1 MRATPMPTASSR
13 SSACKALAALAL
25 LAAAD
30 AGAEEGG
37 PQPAAAPVIREIV
50 FRGNEVTQPQVML
63 REMSLKVGDRA
74 DPAAIERSRQGVQ
87 DLALFRSVSAGTEP
101 VEGGVRLV
109 IKVKEKYFILPLP
122 RADAS
127 SDGGYGYGVEL
138 RWYNV
143 WGLNHTF
150 TPYFERRQSSEGD
163 NDPEKRGLQTRAQ
176 LRYSAPFVA
185 GKFGLDAAAGY
196 FKTPYLTPLEYDQT
210 STFLALTLT
219 RKLSEGRA
227 SQGWTGR
234 SGLNWANEDHSGA
247 QAPTDP
253 DAVAKG
259 HALSLTAGASYRDL
273 RYNVYSDEGLEFGFG
288 ALSASND
295 FASDYDVT
303 MYSLYYYRYLYVGK
317 APHQNLDLRLD
328 LAARHDGAYGGDFFV
343 VGGAQTVRGVEP
355 ETAKGD
361 AYYVVSIEYLR
372 PVFRNSI
379 RMLATL
385 DAGNAFPEP
394 GDASLDKVYVSAGIG
409 IRTRIQAF
417 VALDLELGI
426 AWPLNGGPPRLFAT
440 KI

>member
-1 MRATPMPTASSR
+1 MPTASSR

-37 PQPAAAPVIREIV
+37 PQPAATPVIREIE
-50 FRGNEVTQPQVML
+50 FRGNETTQPVTML
-63 REMSLKVGDRA
+63 REMTLRVGD
-74 DPAAIERSRQGVQ
+74 PATPREVEASRQGVQ
-87 DLALFRSVSAGTEP
+87 DLGLFRSVSAGTEP

-127 SDGGYGYGVEL
+127 SDGGYGYGAEL

-143 WGLNHTF
+143 GGLNHTF
-150 TPYFERRQSSEGD
+150 TPYFERRQPSEGD

-176 LRYSAPFVA
+176 LRYSAPFVV
-185 GKFGLDAAAGY
+185 GRFGLDAAAGY
-196 FKTPYLTPLEYDQT
+196 FKTPYLEPLAYDQT
-210 STFLALTLT
+210 ATFFTLSLT
-219 RKLSEGRA
+219 RKLSEGRT

-234 SGLNWANEDHSGA
+234 SGLLWANEDHSGP
-247 QAPTDP
+247 QVPTDP

-259 HALSLTAGASYRDL
+259 HALALTAGASFRDL
-273 RYNVYSDEGLEFGFG
+273 RYNVYSDEGLSWGFG
-288 ALSASND
+288 AQSASND
-295 FASDYDVT
+295 FASDYDFT
-303 MYSLYYYRYLYVGK
+303 SYSLYYYRYFYVGK
-317 APHQNLDLRLD
+317 TPHQNLDLRLD
-328 LAARHDGAYGGDFFV
+328 LASRHDGAYGGDFFA

-361 AYYVVSIEYLR
+361 AYYVASIEYLR

-379 RMLATL
+379 RLLVGL